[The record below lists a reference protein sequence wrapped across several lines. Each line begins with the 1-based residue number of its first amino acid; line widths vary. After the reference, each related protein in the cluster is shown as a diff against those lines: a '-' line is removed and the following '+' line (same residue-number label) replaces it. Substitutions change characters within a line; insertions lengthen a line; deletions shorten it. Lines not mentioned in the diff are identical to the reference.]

1 MTNQQ
6 RSHMTHNGQ
15 PWASNIGEV
24 GSGFLYGWAAQR
36 GVEAAMRQHQRMTPQ
51 AAATAGTVGGL
62 WIVVIAMR
70 IIQWFFIVNSLW
82 LVGIGFYHGLRT
94 GLVCAALGAFG
105 IGSSLLSLSVAK
117 HLLRRAERLP
127 SRRSYKSRS
136 SFLVW
141 MLLFW
146 GPSFAYLPFYTQVPH

>member
-1 MTNQQ
+1 
-6 RSHMTHNGQ
+6 
-15 PWASNIGEV
+15 
-24 GSGFLYGWAAQR
+24 
-36 GVEAAMRQHQRMTPQ
+36 
-51 AAATAGTVGGL
+51 
-62 WIVVIAMR
+62 
-70 IIQWFFIVNSLW
+70 
-82 LVGIGFYHGLRT
+82 
-94 GLVCAALGAFG
+94 VCAALGAFG

-127 SRRSYKSRS
+127 SRRSYKRRS